1 MNKNEL
7 RIISLKYRT
16 LASQMLKI
24 DNEDEVRYIKMFL
37 EFVNGTN
44 LLSEYISCCHKLD
57 YDFNS
62 ILQSRDYG
70 QHFKLPD
77 NTEDIIDYDYQLLK
91 FIIEN
96 NRSLIGITL
105 GYSHSN
111 KFADSITAF
120 MRKTIEPFVIALREY
135 IEIKL
140 IVADDIPSN
149 DDKVTGRTNI
159 FLSYC
164 QKDSKIADLIDNTIS
179 SQTSS
184 DCVSVT
190 RDIRDVEYHQSF
202 KRFMDSIQDHD
213 YVVMLIS
220 DRYLKSRNCLYEV
233 LETIKDRRFQDRLA
247 YIVLSDNDSK
257 WLEDTSDKIGAKVYA
272 VQDQAQ
278 YTIFWRNK
286 EKELRNQIEEI
297 GDPAYTIE
305 LSKELKH
312 IQKILLDLQD
322 LLSFLSEYKGLSLQ
336 NHLDTSFNEMLEF
349 MKLK

>member
-1 MNKNEL
+1 MSKNEL

-37 EFVNGTN
+37 EFVDDTK
-44 LLSEYISCCHKLD
+44 LLSEYVSHCHKLD

-70 QHFKLPD
+70 QHLELPD
-77 NTEDIIDYDYQLLK
+77 NSEDIIDYDYQLLK

-96 NRSLIGITL
+96 NRPLIGITL

-120 MRKTIEPFVIALREY
+120 MRKTVEPFVIVLREY

-140 IVADDIPSN
+140 IEADDNSSN

-164 QKDSKIADLIDNTIS
+164 QKDSKIADLIDDTIS

-184 DCVSVT
+184 DRVLIT
-190 RDIRDVEYHQSF
+190 RDIRDVKYHQSF

-213 YVVMLIS
+213 YVIMLIS

-233 LETIKDRRFQDRLA
+233 LETIKDRRFQDRLV
-247 YIVLSDNDSK
+247 YIVLCDDDSK
-257 WLEDTSDKIGAKVYA
+257 WIENSSEKIGAKVYA

-278 YTIFWRNK
+278 YTIFWRD
-286 EKELRNQIEEI
+286 KELEIRNQIDSI

-322 LLSFLSEYKGLSLQ
+322 LLSFLSEYKGLPLQ
-336 NHLDTSFNEMLEF
+336 EHIDTNFDGMLKF